1 MGEMGGEINNL
12 CGDNKT
18 AISGRN
24 ERQKTGG
31 EQRRKIEKNRKF
43 GNQKV
48 SKVVGEKKKVA
59 WQMLQH
65 RLTHARRFHDNNNL
79 VSLSCRNSTFQ
90 EGAHRGSSALF
101 GTEMPP
107 ERRLDLCVCLGTPH
121 EHNNGGTLLQNKPLE
136 MYLLS
141 IIYVPPLGLKG
152 GSESCDTLPH
162 ELQSAPI
169 HTSCDGFQWCRRDE
183 TNQTVRKRPQ
193 RTETSPSTSEANF

>member
-1 MGEMGGEINNL
+1 ME
-12 CGDNKT
+12 D
-18 AISGRN
+18 R
-24 ERQKTGG
+24 GG

-48 SKVVGEKKKVA
+48 SKVVGKKKKVA
-59 WQMLQH
+59 WQMLRH
-65 RLTHARRFHDNNNL
+65 RLTHGRRFHDNNNL
-79 VSLSCRNSTFQ
+79 VSLLCRNSTFQ

-101 GTEMPP
+101 GTETPT

-162 ELQSAPI
+162 EL
-169 HTSCDGFQWCRRDE
+169 
-183 TNQTVRKRPQ
+183 
-193 RTETSPSTSEANF
+193 

>member
-1 MGEMGGEINNL
+1 MEDRGGE
-12 CGDNKT
+12 
-18 AISGRN
+18 
-24 ERQKTGG
+24 E
-31 EQRRKIEKNRKF
+31 RRKIEKNRKF

-101 GTEMPP
+101 GTETPT

-152 GSESCDTLPH
+152 GSEICVIRSLMSCSQLPFTPVTMDFCGVAETKQIKLYENVH
-162 ELQSAPI
+162 RERKLPRVPLKL
-169 HTSCDGFQWCRRDE
+169 TSDWCI
-183 TNQTVRKRPQ
+183 
-193 RTETSPSTSEANF
+193 